1 MTSADFDFDL
11 ARTNMIEQQIRPW
24 EVLDSSVLELLSA
37 VRREDFVPPALR
49 ALAFT
54 DMELPLRIDGTHTG
68 EVMLAPKV
76 EARLLQ
82 ALALRAQDTV
92 LEIGT
97 GSGYMAALAA
107 HRAAHVISAEIQAS
121 LVRFA
126 RANLERA
133 GLRNVVV
140 EHTDGLHGEV
150 SADAPD
156 RFDAIIVSGAV
167 AAVPHDLTDQ
177 LKVGGR
183 MVAIVGEAPVMTAQL
198 ITRVTND
205 AFDIVNLFETLTQ
218 PLVDIQPSSRF
229 KF

>member
-1 MTSADFDFDL
+1 MTAIDFDFDR
-11 ARTNMIEQQIRPW
+11 ARFNMIEQQIRPW
-24 EVLDSSVLELLSA
+24 EVLDSSVLELISA
-37 VRREDFVPPALR
+37 VRREDFVAPELR
-49 ALAFT
+49 TLAFT
-54 DMELPLRIDGTHTG
+54 DMELPIRADGTETG

-92 LEIGT
+92 LEIGA

-107 HRAAHVISAEIQAS
+107 HRAAHVITVDIQAP

-126 RANLERA
+126 QANLQRA
-133 GLRNVVV
+133 GLHNVVV
-140 EHTDGLHGEV
+140 EHTDGLHGDL

-156 RFDAIIVSGAV
+156 QFDVIIVSGAV
-167 AAVPHDLTDQ
+167 AAVPRNLTDQ

-205 AFDIVNLFETLTQ
+205 AFDTVPLFETLTQ
-218 PLVDIQPSSRF
+218 PLVNVVPRSQF